1 MVTELKLPNNYRLI
15 EEEEMMYTEGG
26 YYATYQW
33 WGVSHNFSREDC
45 ANIAWGS
52 GMVAFLPGVVTTI
65 IGAVGYGVFG
75 WGANHGGVVIHQ
87 NWTGGFYP
95 EFR

>member
-1 MVTELKLPNNYRLI
+1 MVSELKLPNNYRLI
-15 EEEEMMYTEGG
+15 EEEMMYTEAG
-26 YYATYQW
+26 YYATWQW
-33 WGVSHNFSREDC
+33 WGVSHNFRSQDC

-52 GMVAFLPGVVTTI
+52 GMIGSIPNIVTKIMGVAGL
-65 IGAVGYGVFG
+65 GVFG

-87 NWTGGFYP
+87 NWSGSFWP